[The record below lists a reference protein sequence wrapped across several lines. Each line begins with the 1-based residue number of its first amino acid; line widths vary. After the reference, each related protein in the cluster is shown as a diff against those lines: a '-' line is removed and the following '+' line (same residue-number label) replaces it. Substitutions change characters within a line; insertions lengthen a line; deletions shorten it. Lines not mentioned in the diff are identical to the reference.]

1 METGG
6 IIYPK
11 SNYEM
16 VLTGDAHRL
25 FTDRGIVFN
34 KPPNAL
40 GEVPDYLRPKHGE
53 LVRLELLREAM
64 SRYPYIAT
72 GPGGFIRQIFFEI
85 AQGHLDDPEVVVVNG
100 KPYQTQKQ
108 NKTGPRNRGGVFTS
122 IATRIIRNATGA
134 GRYQTTGE
142 EI

>member
-72 GPGGFIRQIFFEI
+72 GPGGFIRQNLFEI

-100 KPYQTQKQ
+100 KPYQTPKQ

-122 IATRIIRNATGA
+122 IATSIIRNATGA